1 MTQHRLLGNYL
12 REMSICFYASLHMNI
27 YIRFFFTIQMEMN
40 KVLYCNNGTKIVI
53 HTENTILLS
62 DK

>member
-27 YIRFFFTIQMEMN
+27 YTRFF
-40 KVLYCNNGTKIVI
+40 LYLKWKRIKYSVARMAQKIVI
-53 HTENTILLS
+53 HTENTILLG